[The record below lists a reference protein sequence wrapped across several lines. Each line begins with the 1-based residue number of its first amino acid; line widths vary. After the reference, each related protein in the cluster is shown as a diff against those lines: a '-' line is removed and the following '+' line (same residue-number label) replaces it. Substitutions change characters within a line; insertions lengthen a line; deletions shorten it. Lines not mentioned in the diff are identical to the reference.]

1 MSRLLVMVLSL
12 AFALPAWAESALRVV
27 AINTDF
33 FFFQKDGKPAGIEY
47 DILEYFAKSNRMTI
61 EVQWADSFGD
71 LLQLVQAGKA
81 DVAAGTITITPE
93 RARKVAFSAGYFP
106 VQVMLVDRMDD
117 NAKSLDEFA
126 GSKVGAFTETTAED
140 ALKTVPGIQIVTDGT
155 LEEMLTAIDEGELRA
170 AAADSS
176 AIIPILDSHPNLKI
190 GLALG
195 EPQSFGFAL
204 PKDSPLK
211 DPLSQNILR
220 LKESGIYF
228 RIVTAHMGSRASEIV
243 RAAKIE

>member
-1 MSRLLVMVLSL
+1 MSRFLVMVLSL
-12 AFALPAWAESALRVV
+12 AFALPAGAAPLRVV

-33 FFFQKDGKPAGIEY
+33 FFYEKDGKPAGIEY
-47 DILEYFAKSNRMTI
+47 EILEYFAKSRNMTV

-71 LLQLVQAGKA
+71 LLDLVKSGKA

-93 RARKVAFSAGYFP
+93 RARQVAFTTGYFP
-106 VQVMLVDRMDD
+106 VQVMLVERMNDG
-117 NAKSLDEFA
+117 AKSLEELA
-126 GSKVGAFTETTAED
+126 GSKVGAFAKTTAED
-140 ALKTVPGIQIVTDGT
+140 ALKTVPGIQIVTDGN
-155 LEEMLTAIDEGELRA
+155 LEDMLKAIDKGELRA

-176 AIIPILDSHPNLKI
+176 AIIPVLEQHPNLKI

-195 EPQSFGFAL
+195 AQQSFGFAL
-204 PKDSPLK
+204 PKDSALK
-211 DPLSQNILR
+211 EPLSQNILR